1 MKTTIAFT
9 RNFIRG
15 TFNGMGLTDSIAF
28 VSREAAAKWIRGIR
42 ANSRAGKLDYSISGI
57 IAA

>member
-1 MKTTIAFT
+1 MQTTITFT
-9 RNFIRG
+9 RNFTRG
-15 TFNGMGLTDSIAF
+15 PFNGMGLTDAIAF

-42 ANSRAGKLDYSISGI
+42 ANSRAGKLNYSISGI